1 MALQDQYM
9 EISTSVPETAAL
21 YGLGER
27 TSSTGLELRRDGIP
41 LALWNRDH
49 QAALPDQNVYG
60 SHPILMDV
68 REGNASSLACMS
80 SFCAMCFCS
89 NDLLQDQ
96 ISELC
101 CSPLHAGCLHASGLI
116 AEVACIR
123 LDYSYFM
130 LQMALRMVCYCSTAM
145 PWTLC

>member
-1 MALQDQYM
+1 MALQDQYL
-9 EISTSVPETAAL
+9 EISTTVPETAAL

-68 REGNASSLACMS
+68 REGNA
-80 SFCAMCFCS
+80 F
-89 NDLLQDQ
+89 Q
-96 ISELC
+96 
-101 CSPLHAGCLHASGLI
+101 H
-116 AEVACIR
+116 ACISVFSCAQDIWG
-123 LDYSYFM
+123 LS
-130 LQMALRMVCYCSTAM
+130 
-145 PWTLC
+145 

>member
-1 MALQDQYM
+1 MLCQAFSSCPHARVVLIAEASMGTQDQYM

-27 TSSTGLELRRDGIP
+27 TSSTGIELRRDGIP

-68 REGNASSLACMS
+68 REGAASLLCMFFFS
-80 SFCAMCFCS
+80 
-89 NDLLQDQ
+89 
-96 ISELC
+96 
-101 CSPLHAGCLHASGLI
+101 CLHYRVLEMILS
-116 AEVACIR
+116 
-123 LDYSYFM
+123 
-130 LQMALRMVCYCSTAM
+130 
-145 PWTLC
+145 

>member
-1 MALQDQYM
+1 M

-27 TSSTGLELRRDGIP
+27 TSSTGIELRRDGIP

-68 REGNASSLACMS
+68 REGAAS
-80 SFCAMCFCS
+80 
-89 NDLLQDQ
+89 
-96 ISELC
+96 
-101 CSPLHAGCLHASGLI
+101 LI
-116 AEVACIR
+116 AFALFTACF
-123 LDYSYFM
+123 LALLSACKDSVLAKTALSSDPTFTVF
-130 LQMALRMVCYCSTAM
+130 QMAQRMACC
-145 PWTLC
+145 C